1 MDVPAPDGPA
11 YSFSYLPLQMFNSQ
25 DEERYLEDLVDRTLR
40 KTSSTTRRGLKAQ
53 YDIIHR
59 MISDPGEAT
68 ATVFMT
74 RKQRYTFPSKPAR
87 GNYMSIIAMLSHPF
101 SRGSSHIQSKNRGDP
116 PEIRFNYLEHPLDI
130 EILSRHVI
138 QIGWLLESPF
148 LSTHLKL
155 AGGNTLPDGYPREA
169 KKVEEVEEY
178 LRDFAA
184 TNYHPAGTC
193 GMMSEELDGVVDES
207 LKVYGTENVRVCDAS
222 VIPILPRGNILS
234 TVYALAEKGA
244 DILREA
250 LEWKPK
256 LLDQR

>member
-11 YSFSYLPLQMFNSQ
+11 YSFSYLPLQAFNSQ
-25 DEERYLEDLVDRTLR
+25 DEDRHLEDVVNIALR
-40 KTSSTTRRGLKAQ
+40 ETSSTSTKGLKAQ
-53 YDIIHR
+53 YGIIHR
-59 MISDPGEAT
+59 MIRDPGEAT
-68 ATVFMT
+68 ATLFMT
-74 RKQRYTFPSKPAR
+74 RKQRYTLPSNPAQ

-101 SRGSSHIQSKNRGDP
+101 SRGSSHIQSKNRSDP
-116 PEIRFNYLEHPLDI
+116 PEIKFNYLEHPLDV

-138 QIGWLLESPF
+138 QIDRLLKSPF

-155 AGGNTLPDGYPREA
+155 GGNTLPNGFPREA
-169 KKVEEVEEY
+169 KEATEVAEY

-193 GMMSEELDGVVDES
+193 GMMSEELDGVVDET
-207 LKVYGTENVRVCDAS
+207 LKVYGTEHLRVCDAS

-244 DILREA
+244 EILKEA
-250 LEWKPK
+250 LEVEI
-256 LLDQR
+256 